1 MKKRNPINLLKSDLR
16 RFAYLNV
23 YCNYVLYIK
32 SAVCTCSTI
41 INIIICN
48 SYLNKSFIKLINSC
62 RGQNSFCA
70 QFLFSKQLLILP
82 IIFPNVDFQMHRFE
96 KKWINWQSLELQR
109 FPCLRSHMRR
119 HSRHRPPPTL
129 SFNDPRL
136 RFSQEFFK
144 VNFLPVWR
152 NAIFIATT
160 SDSIWTL
167 FFLANKQIAKCVAF
181 LPGNSWFYF
190 VCLLSSMISVWWLT
204 HFETCW
210 NNPEF
215 VWIHTYVR

>member
-1 MKKRNPINLLKSDLR
+1 MPNFYS
-16 RFAYLNV
+16 V
-23 YCNYVLYIK
+23 
-32 SAVCTCSTI
+32 
-41 INIIICN
+41 
-48 SYLNKSFIKLINSC
+48 
-62 RGQNSFCA
+62 NSFWSYTEFFPMLISKCIDSKKNELTGKVSSCND
-70 QFLFSKQLLILP
+70 FLVWDHTCVDIL
-82 IIFPNVDFQMHRFE
+82 D
-96 KKWINWQSLELQR
+96 L
-109 FPCLRSHMRR
+109 C
-119 HSRHRPPPTL
+119 RPPPTL
-129 SFNDPRL
+129 SLNDPRL